1 MVVAEEVY
9 VKRFSKNNKQGSEVS
24 EEDKRTR
31 RTLEDEM
38 TIFRVTLNLYID
50 ILSK

>member
-1 MVVAEEVY
+1 MTNEYMWE
-9 VKRFSKNNKQGSEVS
+9 GSEVS

-38 TIFRVTLNLYID
+38 TFFVCVNLYID
-50 ILSK
+50 ILSKRY

>member
-38 TIFRVTLNLYID
+38 TFFVCVNLYID